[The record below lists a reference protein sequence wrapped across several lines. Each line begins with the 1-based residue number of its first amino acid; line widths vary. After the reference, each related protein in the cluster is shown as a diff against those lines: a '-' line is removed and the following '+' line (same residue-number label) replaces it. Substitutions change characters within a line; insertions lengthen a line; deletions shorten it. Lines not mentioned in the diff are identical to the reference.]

1 MRIAI
6 LNLTMRT
13 VKSGLKFPQFD
24 SKLPRE
30 RVRAEYPMV
39 LLVAD
44 EMAKMGHEVD
54 VYSGS
59 VYEVVRDSEEG
70 KNRANVIYEKES
82 MRLLFPSYYYPYAPS
97 ISSELK
103 EGNYEVVLTSEF
115 VQPASVQAMR
125 ARNKNTD
132 LFIWQELAS
141 HPRFPI
147 SLASRSVFLRVRMN
161 GFASFN
167 KAIPRSKKASAFLR
181 SQGIPDISISRVV
194 PNAVDCR
201 TFSPVQEKDFFE
213 QRMMNDVLSPRILL
227 AARIVKGKGID
238 TFLTAASIVH
248 RAAPDVSF
256 VIKGTGPDMESVKQ
270 MANRLGIQKRV
281 FFIEDFLP
289 RTEFANLVASC
300 DICAAPSTQDL
311 LFFIPLEAIA
321 SGVPVVTTTGSH
333 HTETFADG
341 RAGIVVPANDSKALA
356 EALLTLINDRPRLE
370 RMSVA
375 ARDLAVSEYS
385 SEKVANSLLEIFS
398 GR

>member
-1 MRIAI
+1 MRVAI

-24 SKLPRE
+24 LSLPKE
-30 RVRAEYPMV
+30 QVRAEYPMV

-44 EMAKMGHEVD
+44 EIERMGNEVD

-59 VYEVVRDSEEG
+59 VYEIVRNSEAGE
-70 KNRANVIYEKES
+70 NRANVIYEKES
-82 MRLLFPSYYYPYAPS
+82 MRFLFPPFYYPYARDIPS
-97 ISSELK
+97 KLK
-103 EGNYEVVLTSEF
+103 RGGYDVVLTSEF
-115 VQPASVQAMR
+115 VQPASVQAMNVRNLR
-125 ARNKNTD
+125 AN

-161 GFASFN
+161 GFAGFK
-167 KAIPRSKKASAFLR
+167 KAIPRSKKALAFLR
-181 SQGIPDISISRVV
+181 SQGIPDASISRVV

-201 TFSPVQEKDFFE
+201 TFSPVQEYDFFE
-213 QRMMNDVLSPRILL
+213 KRMMNDVPSPRVLL

-238 TFLTAASIVH
+238 TFLTAASIV
-248 RAAPDVSF
+248 RKEAPDVSF
-256 VIKGTGPDMESVKQ
+256 VIKGTGPDIQSVRQ
-270 MANRLGIQKRV
+270 MANRLGVEERV
-281 FFIEDFLP
+281 TFIEEFLP
-289 RTEFANLVASC
+289 RKEFANLVASC

-321 SGVPVVTTTGSH
+321 SGVPVVTATGSH

-341 RAGIVVPANDSKALA
+341 RAGIVVPADDSKALA
-356 EALLTLINDRPRLE
+356 EALLTLVNDRQRLE

-398 GR
+398 GH